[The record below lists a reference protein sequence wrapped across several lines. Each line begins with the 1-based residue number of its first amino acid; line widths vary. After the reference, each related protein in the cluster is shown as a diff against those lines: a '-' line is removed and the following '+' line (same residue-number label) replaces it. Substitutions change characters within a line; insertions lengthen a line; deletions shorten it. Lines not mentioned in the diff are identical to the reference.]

1 MTNFG
6 YFVLLLPI
14 GVVAVI
20 FVDVTI
26 GIVILAGAI
35 LGMICEA
42 ADDGIRYI
50 DDRNKEYRN
59 RHNKW
64 ANCLTERR
72 EYERRYKSTDR

>member
-1 MTNFG
+1 MTDFG
-6 YFVLLLPI
+6 HFVLLLPI

-59 RHNKW
+59 RHNK
-64 ANCLTERR
+64 
-72 EYERRYKSTDR
+72 

>member
-6 YFVLLLPI
+6 HFVLLLPI
-14 GVVAVI
+14 GVVALI
-20 FVDVTI
+20 FVDVTV

-35 LGMICEA
+35 LGIACELA
-42 ADDGIRYI
+42 EDGTRYI

-72 EYERRYKSTDR
+72 EYERRYKSTNR

>member
-42 ADDGIRYI
+42 ADDGTRYI

-59 RHNKW
+59 RHNK
-64 ANCLTERR
+64 
-72 EYERRYKSTDR
+72 

>member
-6 YFVLLLPI
+6 YFLLLLPI

-59 RHNKW
+59 RHNK
-64 ANCLTERR
+64 
-72 EYERRYKSTDR
+72 

>member
-14 GVVAVI
+14 GVVAVR

-59 RHNKW
+59 RHNK
-64 ANCLTERR
+64 
-72 EYERRYKSTDR
+72 

>member
-59 RHNKW
+59 RHSKW

-72 EYERRYKSTDR
+72 EYERRYSSTDR